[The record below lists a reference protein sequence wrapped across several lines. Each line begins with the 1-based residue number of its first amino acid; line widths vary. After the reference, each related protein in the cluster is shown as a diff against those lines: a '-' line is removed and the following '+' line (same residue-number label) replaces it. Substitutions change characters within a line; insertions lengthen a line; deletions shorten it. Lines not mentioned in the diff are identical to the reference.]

1 MQIYF
6 NRRVALLGVLL
17 ATQLLSACVVV
28 PRPYY
33 RPRAAAVEPQP
44 GYGGWSHDRRD
55 RDYRDYRGWRG
66 DGEHRDWRDRPDWDG
81 GH

>member
-1 MQIYF
+1 MQRYF
-6 NRRVALLGVLL
+6 NRLVALLGVLL

-55 RDYRDYRGWRG
+55 RDYRGWRG
-66 DGEHRDWRDRPDWDG
+66 DGERRDWRDRPDWDG

>member
-1 MQIYF
+1 MQRYL
-6 NRRVALLGVLL
+6 NRRIALLGVLL

-55 RDYRDYRGWRG
+55 RDYRGWRG
-66 DGEHRDWRDRPDWDG
+66 DGERRDWRDRPDWDG

>member
-1 MQIYF
+1 MQRYF
-6 NRRVALLGVLL
+6 NRRIALLGVLL

-55 RDYRDYRGWRG
+55 RDYRGWRG
-66 DGEHRDWRDRPDWDG
+66 DGERLDWRDRPDWDG

>member
-1 MQIYF
+1 MQRYF
-6 NRRVALLGVLL
+6 NRRIALLGVLL

-55 RDYRDYRGWRG
+55 RDYRGWRG
-66 DGEHRDWRDRPDWDG
+66 DGERRDWRDRPDWDG

>member
-1 MQIYF
+1 MQRYF

-55 RDYRDYRGWRG
+55 RDYRGWRG
-66 DGEHRDWRDRPDWDG
+66 DGERRDWRDRPDWDG